1 MSSNRDTSIYAVL
14 WSSQISRN
22 LKVRLGDQIETKG
35 LPPGTTTKYNRH
47 LQSEKIGLDP

>member
-1 MSSNRDTSIYAVL
+1 MSSNRDTLMYAVP

-22 LKVRLGDQIETKG
+22 LKARLGDQIENMG

>member
-1 MSSNRDTSIYAVL
+1 MYAVS

-22 LKVRLGDQIETKG
+22 LKARLGDQRETKG
-35 LPPGTTTKYNRH
+35 FPPGTTTKYNRH